1 MKVMLDSGA
10 YSAWRKKKV
19 IDIDKYI
26 QFVKTNRDKFEV
38 CVNLDVIGDGRASYE
53 NWMYLRR
60 NGLDTM
66 PVFHVG
72 TDEKWLEKYMR
83 KSEYIGIGAIAN
95 LSAER
100 RFHGLDHVWKKF
112 LTDWGGKVHGM
123 GLTDTQWLQRFPWYS
138 VDSIS
143 PVLQAAYGGIYVPR
157 IEHRTDTFNF
167 WKLDMYKVSGKSKGH
182 EVGTISSFFALPHSI
197 RDRYEEFFHENGYDV
212 GKVDNTNSTPM
223 FADLPSL
230 EQEGKTFTNNYL
242 PRVLW
247 NLDMWARLMSVVRK
261 VRRNDMT
268 VYVGST
274 SHFKAVIER
283 DLGSLL
289 SFFIVN
295 SDKQINNFVNQLSVT
310 DEDK

>member
-10 YSAWRKKKV
+10 YSAWRKKKE

-26 QFVKTNRDKFEV
+26 EFVKTNRDKFEV

-53 NWMYLRR
+53 NWMYIRR
-60 NGLDTM
+60 QGLDTM

-83 KSEYIGIGAIAN
+83 KCDYIGIGAIAN

-112 LTDWGGKVHGM
+112 LLNWDGKVHGM
-123 GLTDTQWLQRFPWYS
+123 GLTDTQWLERFPWYS

-157 IEHRTDTFNF
+157 INHDTDQFDFLT
-167 WKLDMYKVSGKSKGH
+167 LDMYKVSSKSKGH
-182 EVGTISSFFALPHSI
+182 EVGTISSFFALSQSTKK
-197 RDRYEEFFHENGYDV
+197 RYEDLFQEKGYSV
-212 GKVDNTNSTPM
+212 GKIDNMNKTPM
-223 FADLPSL
+223 FRHLPGI
-230 EQEGKTFTNNYL
+230 EEDTKTFANSYL

-247 NLDMWARLMSVVRK
+247 NLEMWAELMKVVRGIH
-261 VRRNDMT
+261 REDMT

-283 DLGSLL
+283 ELGSLL

-295 SDKQINNFVNQLSVT
+295 SNKQINNLVNQLI

>member
-10 YSAWRKKKV
+10 YSAWRKKKE

-26 QFVKTNRDKFEV
+26 EFVKTHRDKFEI

-83 KSEYIGIGAIAN
+83 KVDYIGIGAIAN

-112 LTDWGGKVHGM
+112 LYNWGGKVHGM
-123 GLTDTQWLQRFPWYS
+123 GLTDTQWLERFPWYS

-157 IEHRTDTFNF
+157 IEHGKFNYL
-167 WKLDMYKVSGKSKGH
+167 KLDMYKVSSKSKGH
-182 EVGTISSFFALPHSI
+182 EVGTISSYFALPYAV
-197 RDRYEEFFHENGYDV
+197 RERYEELFSEGGYAV
-212 GKVDNTNSTPM
+212 GKIDNTRNTPM
-223 FADLPSL
+223 FSNLPAM
-230 EQEGKTFTNNYL
+230 EEEGKTFASSYL

-247 NLDMWARLMSVVRK
+247 NLDMWTELMKVVRGMH
-261 VRRNDMT
+261 REDMT

-283 DLGSLL
+283 GLGSLL
-289 SFFIVN
+289 SYFIVN
-295 SDKQINNFVNQLSVT
+295 TDKQINSLVGQLSVT
-310 DEDK
+310 E